1 MLKPRK
7 ELIGLNLYE
16 TALYPQKWDMKLD
29 SNENYIGPSTE
40 VLKAIRNLYQ
50 ENISQYPYY
59 GKLYDLLAQKYKI
72 PASNIVI
79 TNGADEALCS
89 VINTYVTKE
98 DSVLSVKPSFS
109 MPKLYTQITGADYIE
124 VQYKNKWVFP
134 FDDFVNSVKENT
146 KLILLTTP
154 NNPTGDIIPLEQII
168 EILNKF
174 PNIAVVIDE
183 TYSSYA
189 GISNICLTEKYN
201 NVIVVKSFS
210 KDYAL
215 AGLRLGCVIS
225 DSINI
230 KNIKKV
236 LSPYNVN
243 SIAVSAACA
252 ALNDNNYLK
261 YVKKEI
267 DVSKDYLF
275 ESINKLG
282 FSAYKSYANFILAD
296 FGNICDL
303 IYEKLKS
310 NKIIVK
316 SFDKTSELRSHL
328 RITVPTLSAAHKIV
342 DLISSKDTLVF
353 DMDGVLVNV
362 KQSYYQAIKYTYNYF
377 TGKDLTDDEIVEA
390 KKQGGLN
397 NDWDLTFHLIKKYG
411 FNFAYDDI
419 VSVFQKQY
427 WNDGNG
433 SINNEN
439 LLIDIT
445 LLEKL
450 KEKYNLA
457 VFTGRPKDEACYTL
471 KKFDILKYF
480 DKIVT
485 MDDVPPDRQK
495 PHTDGLELIKNALLT
510 EELIYFGDTVDDIK
524 CALDYGAY
532 GVGVLTDDKDN
543 NMRQILL
550 SAGAKKVIDSINN
563 LQEILENSNETS
575 NNITQ
580 D

>member
-1 MLKPRK
+1 MVTLFSSPLFSYKFMWYDGYKTLDHGCLFNFVVGNRGCGKSYWAKKWAIRDFLKNGKQFIYLRRFDTEHAGIKKYFDDIEANEEFPGVEFSVSK
-7 ELIGLNLYE
+7 QNILKINGMDAGYPLALTKAKIQKSVSFPDVNKIIFDEFLLDKGYQHYLPDECVAFLELYE
-16 TALYPQKWDMKLD
+16 TVARMREVTVMFL
-29 SNENYIGPSTE
+29 SNSIST
-40 VLKAIRNLYQ
+40 VN
-50 ENISQYPYY
+50 PYFIY
-59 GKLYDLLAQKYKI
+59 FDIQLPYN
-72 PASNIVI
+72 SNI
-79 TNGADEALCS
+79 
-89 VINTYVTKE
+89 
-98 DSVLSVKPSFS
+98 
-109 MPKLYTQITGADYIE
+109 
-124 VQYKNKWVFP
+124 YKRG
-134 FDDFVNSVKENT
+134 D
-146 KLILLTTP
+146 ILL
-154 NNPTGDIIPLEQII
+154 Q
-168 EILNKF
+168 
-174 PNIAVVIDE
+174 VV
-183 TYSSYA
+183 
-189 GISNICLTEKYN
+189 
-201 NVIVVKSFS
+201 
-210 KDYAL
+210 
-215 AGLRLGCVIS
+215 R
-225 DSINI
+225 
-230 KNIKKV
+230 
-236 LSPYNVN
+236 
-243 SIAVSAACA
+243 
-252 ALNDNNYLK
+252 
-261 YVKKEI
+261 
-267 DVSKDYLF
+267 
-275 ESINKLG
+275 
-282 FSAYKSYANFILAD
+282 
-296 FGNICDL
+296 
-303 IYEKLKS
+303 
-310 NKIIVK
+310 
-316 SFDKTSELRSHL
+316 
-328 RITVPTLSAAHKIV
+328 
-342 DLISSKDTLVF
+342 
-353 DMDGVLVNV
+353 
-362 KQSYYQAIKYTYNYF
+362 
-377 TGKDLTDDEIVEA
+377 DDEFVEA

-397 NDWDLTFHLIKKYG
+397 NDWDLTSHLIKKYG